1 MSDDATYLSVTID
14 SLTCSVARAL
24 SMSCHRLVTAES
36 CTGGWLAKAI
46 TDLAGS
52 STWFDR
58 GFVTYSNESKI
69 ELLGVRQRT
78 LGMHG
83 AVSEE
88 TAREMA
94 TGALANSHAD
104 IAVAI
109 TGIAGPDGGTVDK
122 PVGTVWIAWAGRDKH
137 TMTALHAFEGSRNHV
152 RGVSVIEALKG
163 LVRFV
168 G

>member
-1 MSDDATYLSVTID
+1 
-14 SLTCSVARAL
+14 
-24 SMSCHRLVTAES
+24 
-36 CTGGWLAKAI
+36 
-46 TDLAGS
+46 
-52 STWFDR
+52 
-58 GFVTYSNESKI
+58 
-69 ELLGVRQRT
+69 
-78 LGMHG
+78 
-83 AVSEE
+83 
-88 TAREMA
+88 MA

-137 TMTALHAFEGSRNHV
+137 TMTAHHAFDGSRNHV
-152 RGVSVIEALKG
+152 RGASVIEALKG

>member
-1 MSDDATYLSVTID
+1 MSGL
-14 SLTCSVARAL
+14 
-24 SMSCHRLVTAES
+24 RLVTAES

-52 STWFDR
+52 STWFER
-58 GFVTYSNESKI
+58 GFVTYSNEAKI
-69 ELLGVRQRT
+69 ELLCVRQKT
-78 LGMHG
+78 LDMHG

-94 TGALANSHAD
+94 AGALANSRAD

-109 TGIAGPDGGTVDK
+109 TGVAGPGGSTVDK
-122 PVGTVWIAWAGRDKH
+122 PVGTVWIAWAGRAGD
-137 TMTALHAFEGSRNHV
+137 TMAAHHAFDGSRTHV
-152 RGVSVIEALKG
+152 RGVAVIEALKG

-168 G
+168 E

>member
-1 MSDDATYLSVTID
+1 MPGL
-14 SLTCSVARAL
+14 
-24 SMSCHRLVTAES
+24 RLVTAES

-58 GFVTYSNESKI
+58 GFVTYSNEAKI
-69 ELLGVRQRT
+69 ELLGVRQKT
-78 LGMHG
+78 LDMHG

-94 TGALANSHAD
+94 AGALANSRAD

-109 TGIAGPDGGTVDK
+109 TGVAGPDGGTVDK
-122 PVGTVWIAWAGRDKH
+122 PVGTVWIAWAGRDGD
-137 TMTALHAFEGSRNHV
+137 TMAAHHVFDGSRNHV
-152 RGVSVIEALKG
+152 RGVAVIEALKG

-168 G
+168 E